1 MNFDDL
7 YSMLYLEVNLFSI
20 VLVVIIAIKTM
31 GMTKMVAQRNFIRG
45 AICLIVFFASDTF
58 WVLMENRFFPVYS
71 EIAIIASKN
80 IYFLFTSLTCYSW
93 FIYFEYLQDSP
104 FVKDKKKILISATF
118 VFIQFVLIILN
129 HFTGILYYVNDKQE
143 YTRGPLFLSLYAF
156 SYIYVAV
163 TCTRAFLG
171 VFDKKKEEQRKKLIR
186 LAAFPVAPA
195 IGGVIQFAF
204 PRLPLVCVMLAL
216 SVMILY
222 IDWLTEMISVD
233 PLTRLNNRKQLL
245 HNYEQ
250 WLRNNEDHTPIY
262 LLMID
267 ADHFKEINDTY
278 GHVEGD
284 AALVRI
290 ADALRAACKTFKKR
304 ATIARYGGDE
314 FVVLARAE
322 NDRIIKEFIENVNF
336 QLDELNKQ
344 AGAKYE
350 LKVCIGMARTDS
362 VEDRPI
368 KELLAAADEK
378 FYDPNRTRSK
388 DPEN

>member
-118 VFIQFVLIILN
+118 VFIQFVLIIVN

-143 YTRGPLFLSLYAF
+143 YMRGPLFLSLYAF

-186 LAAFPVAPA
+186 LASFPVAPA

-267 ADHFKEINDTY
+267 ANHFKEINDTY

-322 NDRIIKEFIENVNF
+322 NDRIIEEFIENVHF
-336 QLDELNKQ
+336 RLDELNKQ

-378 FYDPNRTRSK
+378 LYDQKRTR
-388 DPEN
+388 

>member
-118 VFIQFVLIILN
+118 VFIQFVLIIVN

-143 YTRGPLFLSLYAF
+143 YMRGPLFLSLYAF

-186 LAAFPVAPA
+186 LASFPVAPA

-267 ADHFKEINDTY
+267 ANHFKEINDTY

-322 NDRIIKEFIENVNF
+322 NDRIINEFIENVHF
-336 QLDELNKQ
+336 RLDELNKQ

-378 FYDPNRTRSK
+378 LYDQKRTR
-388 DPEN
+388 

>member
-118 VFIQFVLIILN
+118 VFIQFVLIIVN

-143 YTRGPLFLSLYAF
+143 YMRGPLFLSLYAF

-171 VFDKKKEEQRKKLIR
+171 IFDKKKEEQRKKLIR
-186 LAAFPVAPA
+186 LASFPVAPA

-250 WLRNNEDHTPIY
+250 WIRNNEDHTPIY

-267 ADHFKEINDTY
+267 ANHFKEINDTY

-322 NDRIIKEFIENVNF
+322 NDRIIKEFIENVHF

-378 FYDPNRTRSK
+378 LYDQKRTR
-388 DPEN
+388 

>member
-45 AICLIVFFASDTF
+45 AICLIVFFASDTI
-58 WVLMENRFFPVYS
+58 WVLMENRFFPFYS
-71 EIAIIASKN
+71 AVALMACKN

-104 FVKDKKKILISATF
+104 FVKDKKKILFSATF
-118 VFIQFVLIILN
+118 VFIQFIMIIVN
-129 HFTGILYYVNDKQE
+129 HFNGMLYYVNDKQE
-143 YTRGPLFLSLYAF
+143 HIRGPLFVSLYAF

-171 VFDKKKEEQRKKLIR
+171 IFDKKKEEQRKKLIR
-186 LAAFPVAPA
+186 LALFPVAPA
-195 IGGVIQFAF
+195 IGGVIQFSY
-204 PRLPLVCVMLAL
+204 PRVPLVCVMLSL

-245 HNYEQ
+245 HNYDQ

-267 ADHFKEINDTY
+267 ANHFKEINDTY

-290 ADALRAACKTFKKR
+290 ADALRAACKTLKKR

-322 NDRIIKEFIENVNF
+322 NDRVIKEFIDNIHVQLEQLNV
-336 QLDELNKQ
+336 Q

-350 LKVCIGMARTDS
+350 LKVCVGMAKTDS

-378 FYDPNRTRSK
+378 LYDQKRTR
-388 DPEN
+388 

>member
-71 EIAIIASKN
+71 EIAIMASKN

-118 VFIQFVLIILN
+118 VFIQFVLVIVN

-143 YTRGPLFLSLYAF
+143 YLRGPLFLSLYAF

-186 LAAFPVAPA
+186 LASFPVAPA
-195 IGGVIQFAF
+195 IGGVIQYAF

-267 ADHFKEINDTY
+267 ANHFKEINDTY

-290 ADALRAACKTFKKR
+290 ADALRAACKTLKKR

-322 NDRIIKEFIENVNF
+322 NDSIINEFIENVHF
-336 QLDELNKQ
+336 RLDELNKQ

-378 FYDPNRTRSK
+378 LYDQKRTR
-388 DPEN
+388 

>member
-118 VFIQFVLIILN
+118 VFIQFVLIIVN

-143 YTRGPLFLSLYAF
+143 YMRGPLFLSLYAF

-186 LAAFPVAPA
+186 LASFPVAPA

-267 ADHFKEINDTY
+267 ANHFKEINDTY

-290 ADALRAACKTFKKR
+290 ADALRSACKTFKKR

-322 NDRIIKEFIENVNF
+322 NDRIINEFTENVHF
-336 QLDELNKQ
+336 RLDELNKQ

-378 FYDPNRTRSK
+378 LYDQKRTR
-388 DPEN
+388 

>member
-118 VFIQFVLIILN
+118 VFIQFVLIIVN

-143 YTRGPLFLSLYAF
+143 YMRGPLFLSLYAF

-186 LAAFPVAPA
+186 LASFPVAPA

-267 ADHFKEINDTY
+267 ANHFKEINDTY

-290 ADALRAACKTFKKR
+290 ADALRAACKTLKKR

-322 NDRIIKEFIENVNF
+322 NDRIIEEFIENVHF
-336 QLDELNKQ
+336 RLDELNKQ
-344 AGAKYE
+344 SGAKYE

-378 FYDPNRTRSK
+378 LYDQKRTR
-388 DPEN
+388 

>member
-118 VFIQFVLIILN
+118 VFIQFVLIIVN

-143 YTRGPLFLSLYAF
+143 YMRGPLFLSLYAF

-186 LAAFPVAPA
+186 LASFPVAPA

-250 WLRNNEDHTPIY
+250 WLRNNEDHSPIY

-267 ADHFKEINDTY
+267 ANHFKEINDTY

-322 NDRIIKEFIENVNF
+322 NDRIIKEFIENVHF

-378 FYDPNRTRSK
+378 LYDQKRTR
-388 DPEN
+388 

>member
-118 VFIQFVLIILN
+118 VFIQFVLIIVN

-143 YTRGPLFLSLYAF
+143 YMRGPLFLSLYAF

-186 LAAFPVAPA
+186 LASFPVAPA

-267 ADHFKEINDTY
+267 ANHFKEINDTY

-322 NDRIIKEFIENVNF
+322 NDRIIKEFIENVHF

-362 VEDRPI
+362 FEDRPI

-378 FYDPNRTRSK
+378 LYDQKRTR
-388 DPEN
+388 

>member
-104 FVKDKKKILISATF
+104 FVKDKKKILISASF
-118 VFIQFVLIILN
+118 VFIQFVLIIVN

-143 YTRGPLFLSLYAF
+143 YMRGPLFLSLYAF

-186 LAAFPVAPA
+186 LASFPVAPA

-250 WLRNNEDHTPIY
+250 WIRNNEDHTPIY

-267 ADHFKEINDTY
+267 ANHFKEINDTY

-322 NDRIIKEFIENVNF
+322 NDRIIKECIENVNF
-336 QLDELNKQ
+336 QLDELNRQ

-378 FYDPNRTRSK
+378 LYDQKRTR
-388 DPEN
+388 